1 MLLLKVR
8 RYRFCIVVCVET
20 LYIMVD
26 GCVGR
31 GDGRRLESFG
41 QKEELNKS
49 VLICVNNALSRD

>member
-1 MLLLKVR
+1 
-8 RYRFCIVVCVET
+8 
-20 LYIMVD
+20 MVD
-26 GCVGR
+26 GSVWG